1 MRIILKIVTAPIV
14 IALTLFVWICSGLLY
29 CSAYL
34 LGLAGTL
41 VGFLALLVLLSGNVP
56 NALILTVMAFLI
68 SPLGI
73 PMATAWLLGKIQ
85 ELHYA
90 TQSL

>member
-1 MRIILKIVTAPIV
+1 MRILLKLITMPIV
-14 IALTLFVWICSGLLY
+14 IILTLFVWLCSAVLY

-56 NALILTVMAFLI
+56 NALILAFMAFLI

-73 PMATAWLLGKIQ
+73 PMAAAWLLGKIQ
-85 ELHYA
+85 ELRFA
-90 TQSL
+90 IQSL

>member
-85 ELHYA
+85 ELRYA
-90 TQSL
+90 IQSL

>member
-1 MRIILKIVTAPIV
+1 MRIILKLITMPIV
-14 IALTLFVWICSGLLY
+14 IILTLFVWVCSGLLY

-41 VGFLALLVLLSGNVP
+41 VGFLALLVLLSGNVT
-56 NALILTVMAFLI
+56 NALILAFIAFLI

-73 PMATAWLLGKIQ
+73 PMAAAWLLGKIQ
-85 ELHYA
+85 ELRFA
-90 TQSL
+90 IQSP

>member
-1 MRIILKIVTAPIV
+1 MRIILKFITMPIV
-14 IALTLFVWICSGLLY
+14 IILTLFVWLCSGPLY

-41 VGFLALLVLLSGNVP
+41 VDFLALLVLLSGNLTH
-56 NALILTVMAFLI
+56 ALILAFIAFLI

-73 PMATAWLLGKIQ
+73 PMAAAWLLGKIQ
-85 ELHYA
+85 ELCYA
-90 TQSL
+90 IQSL